1 MQDASGRN
9 RALDGLRG
17 AACLAVLVTHVLPG
31 TFTPFVTS
39 AVDIFFVLSGFLI
52 TKLLLE
58 ERERFG
64 RVDVLRFYARRA
76 IRLVPAMYLTVALV
90 VLAGLISRRRTVPV
104 VLNLGNWWRAFE
116 WDPLGPLGHT
126 WSLAIEQ
133 QFYLVWPL
141 VLVLGWRWW
150 RVRGVAVLAGVAYVA
165 GFAARQFAV
174 GGERLVN
181 GTDTHADGLLLGAL
195 LACAVQ
201 SKRWWPQVVRLGVPR
216 VASWVAWVAFT
227 LLAVLGAA
235 PLSPSV
241 SIPLLS
247 ALSVMLVGAIVVQP
261 TMSLGRVLA
270 VRPLRRVG
278 RISYGLYLSHFPI
291 MAMLRPVVSTWAV
304 ALLTV
309 PLSLVAGALSS
320 ALVER
325 PIARRLRPYV
335 RPRGQVAARRGA
347 VAG

>member
-1 MQDASGRN
+1 M
-9 RALDGLRG
+9 
-17 AACLAVLVTHVLPG
+17 
-31 TFTPFVTS
+31 
-39 AVDIFFVLSGFLI
+39 
-52 TKLLLE
+52 
-58 ERERFG
+58 
-64 RVDVLRFYARRA
+64 
-76 IRLVPAMYLTVALV
+76 
-90 VLAGLISRRRTVPV
+90 
-104 VLNLGNWWRAFE
+104 
-116 WDPLGPLGHT
+116 
-126 WSLAIEQ
+126 
-133 QFYLVWPL
+133 
-141 VLVLGWRWW
+141 
-150 RVRGVAVLAGVAYVA
+150 AVLAGVAYVA

-261 TMSLGRVLA
+261 TMSVGRVLA

-309 PLSLVAGALSS
+309 PPQPGRGRPLVGLGRAAHRASS
-320 ALVER
+320 AAVC
-325 PIARRLRPYV
+325 AAQ
-335 RPRGQVAARRGA
+335 GSGGARRGA